1 MTIHSYYRLLE
12 TDPENLES
20 LLQGVVLMA
29 EVKTQGAV
37 EAMEVAEASRE
48 TEWEKPSFVGDLFLG
63 KLNLD
68 LIHPFPEQPAA
79 DKAEADGFLAQMERF
94 LAENVDAEEI
104 DQKGEYDYELFKGFN
119 EMGAWGMKIP
129 KEYGG
134 LGFSATNYNR
144 AIGLVAT
151 WCASSVAWLS
161 AHQSIGVPQPLKLF
175 GTPEQ
180 KQKYLPRLAKGAVS
194 AFALTEPGVGSD
206 PAKMETRATPTADG
220 TGWILNGEKL
230 WCTNGLK
237 AEIIVVMAQTPPKVV
252 NGKEKKQ
259 ISAFIL
265 EMDTPG
271 VEIAHRCQFMG
282 LRGIGN
288 VLIKFSNVFVPKENL
303 LWGEGL
309 GLKLALITLNT
320 GRLTIPAGCAAGG
333 RRMLEIAREWV
344 NERVQWGAPIGKHE
358 AVAAKLGWM
367 ASHTMAMEAIVW
379 LTSGLADRGDVDL
392 RLEAAMAKLFN
403 TEVAWQ
409 CVDHLVQIRG
419 GRGYETAT
427 SLKAR
432 GEKAHPVERIMRDM
446 RINRIFEGTSEIQHL
461 FIAREAVDP
470 HMKRGYKILLPET
483 PTGEKLSAAAKA
495 GAFYATWYPSRYMG
509 WSRFPK
515 YGDFGRLQTHVG
527 YLERQSRHL
536 SRSIFH
542 AMMRFQAKLE
552 RKQMVLFRIVDIG
565 TDLFAMAA
573 TISYAAMLDK
583 QGQKNALELADL
595 FCREARVRID
605 QTFRTL
611 FDNHDDLQYKVV
623 QKMMKGEYEWLEGS
637 LVQPV
642 VPTAEQVEE
651 AIRKLA

>member
-1 MTIHSYYRLLE
+1 
-12 TDPENLES
+12 
-20 LLQGVVLMA
+20 MA

-68 LIHPFPEQPAA
+68 LIHPFPVQPAA
-79 DKAEADGFLAQMERF
+79 DKAEGDEFLAKLERF
-94 LAENVDAEEI
+94 LAENVDAEKI
-104 DQKGEYDYELFKGFN
+104 DRDGEYDYELFKGLA
-119 EMGAWGMKIP
+119 EIGAWGMKIP

-134 LGFSATNYNR
+134 LGFSSTNYNR

-151 WCASSVAWLS
+151 WCGSSVAWLS

-175 GTPEQ
+175 GTEEQ
-180 KQKYLPRLAKGAVS
+180 KKKYLPRLAKGSVS

-206 PAKMETRATPTADG
+206 PAKMETTARRSPDG
-220 TGWILNGEKL
+220 KGWIINGEKL
-230 WCTNGLK
+230 WCTNGTK

-252 NGKEKKQ
+252 KGKEKKQ
-259 ISAFIL
+259 ISAFIV
-265 EMDTPG
+265 ETNTPG
-271 VEIAHRCQFMG
+271 FEVVHRCQFMG

-288 VLIKFSNVFVPKENL
+288 ALLRFKDVYVPDENL

-320 GRLTIPAGCAAGG
+320 GRLTIPAGCAAGA
-333 RRMLEIAREWV
+333 RRMLEIAKDWV
-344 NERVQWGAPIGKHE
+344 NERVQWGVPIGKHE

-367 ASHTMAMEAIVW
+367 ASHTLAMEAIVW

-419 GRGYETAT
+419 GRGYETST
-427 SLKAR
+427 SLHER
-432 GEKAHPVERIMRDM
+432 GEKAYPVERIMRDM

-470 HMKRGYKILLPET
+470 HMKLGYKILLPET
-483 PTGEKLSAAAKA
+483 PAGEKASAAAKA
-495 GAFYATWYPSRYMG
+495 GAHYATWYPSKYLG

-515 YGDFGRLQTHVG
+515 YGDFGRLSGHVG
-527 YLERQSRHL
+527 YIERQSRHVA
-536 SRSIFH
+536 RSIFH

-565 TDLFAMAA
+565 TDLFAMSA
-573 TISYAAMLDK
+573 TISYALELAK
-583 QGQKNALELADL
+583 QGNENAIELADL
-595 FCREARVRID
+595 FCREARTRID
-605 QTFRTL
+605 QNFRTL
-611 FDNHDDLQYKVV
+611 FDNHDELQYKVV
-623 QKMMKGEYEWLEGS
+623 QNLMKGQYDWLEGQ
-637 LVQPV
+637 LVQPLM
-642 VPTAEQVEE
+642 PTAEQVEE
-651 AIRKLA
+651 AMRKLA

>member
-1 MTIHSYYRLLE
+1 
-12 TDPENLES
+12 
-20 LLQGVVLMA
+20 MA
-29 EVKTQGAV
+29 ETKSQGAV

-63 KLNLD
+63 KLSLD

-79 DKAEADGFLAQMERF
+79 DKAEADDFLKRLERF
-94 LAENVDAEEI
+94 LAENVDADKI
-104 DQKGEYDYELFKGFN
+104 DEQGEYDYSLFEGFN
-119 EMGAWGMKIP
+119 QLGAWGMKIP

-151 WCASSVAWLS
+151 WCGSSVAWLS

-180 KQKYLPRLAKGAVS
+180 KKKYLPRLAKGAIS

-206 PAKMETRATPTADG
+206 PAKMETRAVRSPDG
-220 TGWILNGEKL
+220 KGWILNGQKL

-237 AEIIVVMAQTPPKVV
+237 AELLVVMAQTPPKVV
-252 NGKEKKQ
+252 GGKEKKQ
-259 ISAFIL
+259 ITAFIV
-265 EMDTPG
+265 ETDTPG

-288 VLIKFSNVFVPKENL
+288 VLINFKDVFVPDENL
-303 LWGEGL
+303 LWGEGK

-333 RRMLEIAREWV
+333 RRMLEIAKDWA
-344 NERVQWGAPIGKHE
+344 NERVQWGTPIGKHE
-358 AVAAKLGWM
+358 GVASKLAWM
-367 ASHTMAMEAIVW
+367 ASHTFAMEAIVW

-409 CVDHLVQIRG
+409 CVDHLMQIRG
-419 GRGYETAT
+419 GRGFETAQ
-427 SLKAR
+427 SLRAR
-432 GEKAHPVERIMRDM
+432 GEKPFPVERIMRDM

-483 PTGEKLSAAAKA
+483 PMGEKLGAAAKA
-495 GAFYATWYPSRYMG
+495 GAHYAAWYPSKYLG

-515 YGDFGRLQTHVG
+515 FGEFGKLQTHMG
-527 YLERQSRHL
+527 YVERASRHL
-536 SRSIFH
+536 ARSIFH
-542 AMMRFQAKLE
+542 AMMRYQAKLE

-565 TDLFAMAA
+565 TDLFAMTAA
-573 TISYAAMLDK
+573 ISYATMLSKKGGEHANAMD
-583 QGQKNALELADL
+583 LADV
-595 FCREARVRID
+595 FCRETRMRIE
-605 QTFRTL
+605 QNFTNL
-611 FDNHDDLQYKVV
+611 FTDHDDAAYKLVLGFL
-623 QKMMKGEYEWLEGS
+623 KGNYDWLEGD

-642 VPTAEQVEE
+642 MPSVEE
-651 AIRKLA
+651 LETIVAKMAR

>member
-1 MTIHSYYRLLE
+1 
-12 TDPENLES
+12 
-20 LLQGVVLMA
+20 MA
-29 EVKTQGAV
+29 EVKSKGAV

-48 TEWEKPSFVGDLFLG
+48 TEWEKPSFVGQLFLG
-63 KLNLD
+63 NLDLD
-68 LIHPFPEQPAA
+68 LIHPFPEQPEA
-79 DKAEADGFLAQMERF
+79 DKAEADDFLNRMERF
-94 LAENVDAEEI
+94 LAENVDADKI
-104 DQKGEYDYELFKGFN
+104 DAQGEYDYELFDGFTKL
-119 EMGAWGMKIP
+119 GAWGMKIP

-134 LGFSATNYNR
+134 LGFSSTNYNR

-151 WCASSVAWLS
+151 WCGSSVAWLS

-175 GTPEQ
+175 GTEEQ
-180 KQKYLPRLAKGAVS
+180 KRKYLPRLAKGSIS

-206 PAKMETRATPTADG
+206 PAKMETRAVPSPDG
-220 TGWILNGEKL
+220 KGWILNGQKL
-230 WCTNGLK
+230 WTTNGLK
-237 AEIIVVMAQTPPKVV
+237 AEVIVVMAQTPPKVV
-252 NGKEKKQ
+252 KGKEKKQ

-265 EMDTPG
+265 EMNTPG

-288 VLIKFSNVFVPKENL
+288 VVINFKDVFIPKENL
-303 LWGEGL
+303 LWDEGK

-320 GRLTIPAGCAAGG
+320 GRLTIPAGCAAGA
-333 RRMLEIAREWV
+333 RRMVEIAKEWV

-358 AVAAKLGWM
+358 AIASKLAWM

-379 LTSGLADRGDVDL
+379 LTSGLSDRGDVDL

-409 CVDHLVQIRG
+409 CIDHLVQIRG
-419 GRGYETAT
+419 GRGYETAE

-432 GEKAHPVERIMRDM
+432 GEKAYPVERIMRDM

-483 PTGEKLSAAAKA
+483 PAGEKLGAAAKA
-495 GAFYATWYPSRYMG
+495 GAFYAHWYPSRYLG
-509 WSRFPK
+509 WSRKPS
-515 YGDFGRLQTHVG
+515 YGQFGKLSKHMAYV
-527 YLERQSRHL
+527 ERSSRHL

-542 AMMRFQAKLE
+542 AMMRYQAKLE

-565 TDLFAMAA
+565 TDLFAMSA
-573 TISYAAMLDK
+573 TISYAHMLAK
-583 QGQKNALELADL
+583 QGQANALDLADV
-595 FCREARVRID
+595 FCHEARKRID
-605 QTFRTL
+605 QHFATL
-611 FDNHDDLQYKVV
+611 FDNYDDKEYRVV
-623 QKMMKGEYEWLEGS
+623 QGLMKGEYDWLQGR
-637 LVQPV
+637 LVSPV

-651 AIRKLA
+651 AIAKLA

>member
-1 MTIHSYYRLLE
+1 
-12 TDPENLES
+12 
-20 LLQGVVLMA
+20 MA

-79 DKAEADGFLAQMERF
+79 DKAEADDFLVKLERF
-94 LAENVDAEEI
+94 LAENVDAEAI
-104 DQKGEYDYELFKGFN
+104 DQKGEYDYDLFDGFN
-119 EMGAWGMKIP
+119 ELGAWGMKIP

-180 KQKYLPRLAKGAVS
+180 KQKYLPRLAKGAIS

-220 TGWILNGEKL
+220 KGWILNGEKL

-237 AEIIVVMAQTPPKVV
+237 AELIVVMAQTPPKVV

-288 VLIKFSNVFVPKENL
+288 VLIKFSDVFVPKENL

-565 TDLFAMAA
+565 TDLFAMSA
-573 TISYAAMLDK
+573 TISYAAMLAK
-583 QGQKNALELADL
+583 KGEKNALELADL
-595 FCREARVRID
+595 FCREARVRVD
-605 QTFRTL
+605 QAFRTL
-611 FDNHDDLQYKVV
+611 FDNHDDLQYRVV
-623 QKMMKGEYEWLEGS
+623 QKMMKGDYEWLEGS

-651 AIRKLA
+651 AIRKMA

>member
-1 MTIHSYYRLLE
+1 
-12 TDPENLES
+12 
-20 LLQGVVLMA
+20 MA

-48 TEWEKPSFVGDLFLG
+48 TEWEKPSFAGDLFLG
-63 KLNLD
+63 KVNFD

-79 DKAEADGFLAQMERF
+79 DKAEADDFLATMERF
-94 LAENVDAEEI
+94 LAENVDADEI
-104 DQKGEYDYELFKGFN
+104 DRKGEYDYDLFNGFA

-134 LGFSATNYNR
+134 LGFSSTNYNR

-151 WCASSVAWLS
+151 WCANSVAWLS

-175 GTPEQ
+175 GTEEQ
-180 KQKYLPRLAKGAVS
+180 KKKYLPRLAKGAVS

-206 PAKMETRATPTADG
+206 PAKMQTTATPTADG
-220 TGWILNGEKL
+220 KGWLLNGEKL

-237 AEIIVVMAQTPPKVV
+237 AELIVVMAQTPPKVV
-252 NGKEKKQ
+252 GGKEKKQ

-271 VEIAHRCQFMG
+271 VEVAHRCQFMG

-288 VLIKFSNVFVPKENL
+288 VLIRFKDVFIPKENL

-320 GRLTIPAGCAAGG
+320 GRLTIPAGCAAGS
-333 RRMLEIAREWV
+333 RRMLEIARDWV
-344 NERVQWGAPIGKHE
+344 NERVQWGLPIGKHE
-358 AVAAKLGWM
+358 AVAAKLAWM
-367 ASHTMAMEAIVW
+367 ASHTLAMEAIVW
-379 LTSGLADRGDVDL
+379 LTSSLADRGDVDL
-392 RLEAAMAKLFN
+392 RIEAAMAKLFN
-403 TEVAWQ
+403 TEMSWK
-409 CVDHLVQIRG
+409 CVDELVQIRG
-419 GRGYETAT
+419 GRGYETGP
-427 SLKAR
+427 SLEAR
-432 GEKAHPVERIMRDM
+432 GEKGYPVERIMRDM

-483 PTGEKLSAAAKA
+483 PTAEKVSAAAKA
-495 GAFYATWYPSRYMG
+495 GAFYATWYPTKYVG

-515 YGDFGRLQTHVG
+515 HGDFGRLGTHVG
-527 YLERQSRHL
+527 YIERQSRHVA
-536 SRSIFH
+536 RSIFH

-565 TDLFAMAA
+565 TDLFAMSA
-573 TISYAAMLDK
+573 TISYATMLAK
-583 QGQKNALELADL
+583 QGNQNALELADL
-595 FCREARVRID
+595 FCREARTRID
-605 QTFRTL
+605 QNFRVL
-611 FDNHDDLQYKVV
+611 FDNHDELAYKVV
-623 QKMMKGEYEWLEGS
+623 QKMMKGEYEWLEGH

-651 AIRKLA
+651 AIRQLA

>member
-1 MTIHSYYRLLE
+1 
-12 TDPENLES
+12 
-20 LLQGVVLMA
+20 MA
-29 EVKTQGAV
+29 EMKTQGAV

-48 TEWEKPSFVGDLFLG
+48 TEWEKPSFVGQLFLG
-63 KLNLD
+63 NLNLD

-79 DKAEADGFLAQMERF
+79 DKAEADEFLNRMERF
-94 LAENVDAEEI
+94 LAENVDADKI
-104 DQKGEYDYELFKGFN
+104 DQQGEYDYSLFDGFKEL
-119 EMGAWGMKIP
+119 GAWGMKIP

-134 LGFSATNYNR
+134 LGFSSTNYNR

-151 WCASSVAWLS
+151 WCGSSVAWLS

-175 GTPEQ
+175 GTEEQ
-180 KQKYLPRLAKGAVS
+180 KKRYLPRLANGAIS

-206 PAKMETRATPTADG
+206 PAKMQTRATPSPDG
-220 TGWILNGEKL
+220 KGWILNGEKL

-237 AEIIVVMAQTPPKVV
+237 AEVIVVMAQTPPKVV

-265 EMDTPG
+265 ETNTPG

-288 VLIKFSNVFVPKENL
+288 VLIRFKDVFIPKENL
-303 LWGEGL
+303 LWKEGH

-333 RRMLEIAREWV
+333 RRMVEIAREWV

-358 AVAAKLGWM
+358 AVAAKLAWM

-379 LTSGLADRGDVDL
+379 LTSGLSDRGDVDL

-409 CVDHLVQIRG
+409 CIDHLVQIRG
-419 GRGYETAT
+419 GRGFETAQ
-427 SLKAR
+427 SLRER
-432 GEKAHPVERIMRDM
+432 GEKGIPVERIMRDM

-470 HMKRGYKILLPET
+470 HMKRGYKILQPET
-483 PTGEKLSAAAKA
+483 PAGEKLGAAAKA
-495 GAFYATWYPSRYMG
+495 GAFYAAWYPTRYLG
-509 WSRFPK
+509 WSRKPK
-515 YGDFGRLQTHVG
+515 YGEFGKLSQHMAYV
-527 YLERQSRHL
+527 ERASRHV

-542 AMMRFQAKLE
+542 SMMRYQAKLE
-552 RKQMVLFRIVDIG
+552 RKQQVLFRIVDIG
-565 TDLFAMAA
+565 TDLFAMSA
-573 TISYAAMLDK
+573 TISYAAMLAK
-583 QGQKNALELADL
+583 KGQKNALDLADV
-595 FCREARVRID
+595 FCHEARKRVEGNF
-605 QTFRTL
+605 TNL
-611 FDNHDDLQYKVV
+611 FDNYDEKEYRVV
-623 QKMMKGEYEWLEGS
+623 QALMKGDYEWLEGR

-642 VPTAEQVEE
+642 VPTVEQVEE
-651 AIRKLA
+651 AIAKLA

>member
-1 MTIHSYYRLLE
+1 
-12 TDPENLES
+12 
-20 LLQGVVLMA
+20 MA

-79 DKAEADGFLAQMERF
+79 DKAEADPFLEKLERF
-94 LAENVDAEEI
+94 MAENVDAEKI
-104 DQKGEYDYELFKGFN
+104 DAQGEYDYELFDGFK
-119 EMGAWGMKIP
+119 ELGAWGMKIP

-151 WCASSVAWLS
+151 WCGSSVAWLS

-180 KQKYLPRLAKGAVS
+180 KKKYLPRLANGAIS

-206 PAKMETRATPTADG
+206 PAKMETRAVPSPDG
-220 TGWILNGEKL
+220 KGWILNGEKL

-237 AEIIVVMAQTPPKVV
+237 AEVIVVMSQTPPKVV
-252 NGKEKKQ
+252 KGKEKKQ

-265 EMDTPG
+265 EMNTPG
-271 VEIAHRCQFMG
+271 IEITHRCQFMG

-288 VLIKFSNVFVPKENL
+288 VLITFKDVFIPAENL

-320 GRLTIPAGCAAGG
+320 GRLTIPAGCAAGA
-333 RRMLEIAREWV
+333 RRMLEIAKDWV
-344 NERVQWGAPIGKHE
+344 NERVQWGLPIGKHE
-358 AVAAKLGWM
+358 AVAAKLAWM
-367 ASHTMAMEAIVW
+367 ASHTLAMEAIVW

-409 CVDHLVQIRG
+409 CADHLVQIRG
-419 GRGYETAT
+419 GRGYETSA

-432 GEKAHPVERIMRDM
+432 GEKAHPVERILRDM

-483 PTGEKLSAAAKA
+483 PTGEKVAAAAKA
-495 GAFYATWYPSRYMG
+495 GAHYAAWYPSRYLG

-515 YGDFGRLQTHVG
+515 HSEFGKLSGDMG
-527 YLERQSRHL
+527 YVERQSRHL

-542 AMMRFQAKLE
+542 AMMRYQAKLE

-565 TDLFAMAA
+565 TDLFAMSA
-573 TISYAAMLDK
+573 TIAYATMLAK
-583 QGQKNALELADL
+583 QGQTNAVDLAEV
-595 FCREARVRID
+595 FCGEARKRID
-605 QTFRTL
+605 YNFHTL
-611 FDNHDDLQYKVV
+611 FDENDEKAYRVV
-623 QKMMKGEYEWLEGS
+623 QNLMKGEYDWLEGD
-637 LVQPV
+637 LVDPL
-642 VPTAEQVEE
+642 VPTAAQVEE

>member
-1 MTIHSYYRLLE
+1 
-12 TDPENLES
+12 
-20 LLQGVVLMA
+20 MA

-68 LIHPFPEQPAA
+68 LIYPFPEQPAA
-79 DKAEADGFLAQMERF
+79 DKAEGDEFLGKLERF
-94 LAENVDAEEI
+94 LSENVDAEKI
-104 DQKGEYDYELFKGFN
+104 DEQGEYDYELFKGFN
-119 EMGAWGMKIP
+119 DLGAWGMKIP

-134 LGFSATNYNR
+134 LGFSSTNYNR

-151 WCASSVAWLS
+151 WCGSSVAWLS

-180 KQKYLPRLAKGAVS
+180 KQKYLPRLAKGAIS

-206 PAKMETRATPTADG
+206 PAKMQTRAERSPDG
-220 TGWILNGEKL
+220 KGWILNGEKL
-230 WCTNGLK
+230 WCTNITK
-237 AEIIVVMAQTPPKVV
+237 AELIVVMAQTPPKVV

-259 ISAFIL
+259 ISAFIV
-265 EMDTPG
+265 ETNSPG
-271 VEIAHRCQFMG
+271 VEIEHRCQFMG

-288 VLIKFSNVFVPKENL
+288 GLVKFSNVFIPDENL

-320 GRLTIPAGCAAGG
+320 GRLTIPAGCAAGA
-333 RRMLEIAREWV
+333 RRMVEIAREWV
-344 NERVQWGAPIGKHE
+344 NERVQWGLPIGKHE
-358 AVAAKLGWM
+358 AVAAKLAWM

-409 CVDHLVQIRG
+409 CIDHLVQIRG
-419 GRGYETAT
+419 GRGYETST

-432 GEKAHPVERIMRDM
+432 GEKGHPVERIMRDM

-470 HMKRGYKILLPET
+470 HMKLGYKILLPET
-483 PTGEKLSAAAKA
+483 PNKEKMEAAAKA
-495 GAFYATWYPSRYMG
+495 SAFYATWYPSRYMG

-515 YGDFGRLQTHVG
+515 HAEFGRLGGHMG
-527 YLERQSRHL
+527 FIERESRHL

-542 AMMRFQAKLE
+542 AMVRYQAKLE

-573 TISYAAMLDK
+573 TISYAAMLAK
-583 QGQKNALELADL
+583 HGQKNALELADV
-595 FCREARVRID
+595 FCSEARMRVEYN
-605 QTFRTL
+605 FKHL
-611 FDNHDDLQYKVV
+611 FDNHDELSYKVV
-623 QKMMKGEYEWLEGS
+623 QDLMKGQYEWLEGD
-637 LVQPV
+637 LVQPM
-642 VPTAEQVEE
+642 VPTPEAVEA
-651 AIRKLA
+651 AIRSMA

>member
-1 MTIHSYYRLLE
+1 
-12 TDPENLES
+12 
-20 LLQGVVLMA
+20 MA

-79 DKAEADGFLAQMERF
+79 DKAEADDFLVKLERF
-94 LAENVDAEEI
+94 LAENVDAEAI
-104 DQKGEYDYELFKGFN
+104 DEKGEYDYELFKGFN
-119 EMGAWGMKIP
+119 EIGAWGMKIP

-151 WCASSVAWLS
+151 WCGSSVAWLS

-180 KQKYLPRLAKGAVS
+180 KQKYLPRLAKGAIS

-206 PAKMETRATPTADG
+206 PAKMETRAVPSADG
-220 TGWILNGEKL
+220 KGWILNGEKL

-237 AEIIVVMAQTPPKVV
+237 AEVIVVMAQTSPKVV

-265 EMDTPG
+265 DMDTPG

-288 VLIKFSNVFVPKENL
+288 VLIKFSDVYIPKENL

-515 YGDFGRLQTHVG
+515 YGDFGRLQQHVG

-542 AMMRFQAKLE
+542 AMMRYQAKLE

-573 TISYAAMLDK
+573 TISYAAMLAK
-583 QGQKNALELADL
+583 KGEKNALELADL
-595 FCREARVRID
+595 FCREARVRVD

-637 LVQPV
+637 LVQPI

>member
-1 MTIHSYYRLLE
+1 
-12 TDPENLES
+12 
-20 LLQGVVLMA
+20 MA

-63 KLNLD
+63 KLNLN

-79 DKAEADGFLAQMERF
+79 DKAEADEFLRRMERF
-94 LAENVDAEEI
+94 LAENVDGDAI
-104 DQKGEYDYELFKGFN
+104 DEKGEYDYELFKGFN
-119 EMGAWGMKIP
+119 DLGAWGMKIP

-151 WCASSVAWLS
+151 WCGSSVAWLS

-175 GTPEQ
+175 GTEEQ
-180 KQKYLPRLAKGAVS
+180 KKKYLPRLAKGAIS

-206 PAKMETRATPTADG
+206 PAKMQTTATPTPDG
-220 TGWILNGEKL
+220 SGWTLNGEKL

-237 AEIIVVMAQTPPKVV
+237 AEVIVVMAQTPPKVV
-252 NGKEKKQ
+252 KGKEKKQ

-265 EMDTPG
+265 ETSTPG

-288 VLIKFSNVFVPKENL
+288 VLIKFNDVFIPKENL

-320 GRLTIPAGCAAGG
+320 GRLTIPAGCAASG
-333 RRMLEIAREWV
+333 RRMIEIARDWV
-344 NERVQWGAPIGKHE
+344 NERVQWGVPIGKHE

-367 ASHTMAMEAIVW
+367 ASHTLAMEAIVW

-419 GRGYETAT
+419 GRGYETAG

-432 GEKAHPVERIMRDM
+432 GEKAYPVERIMRDM

-470 HMKRGYKILLPET
+470 HMKRGYKILQPET
-483 PTGEKLSAAAKA
+483 PTGEKMQAAAKA

-515 YGDFGRLQTHVG
+515 FGEFGRLSNHMG
-527 YLERQSRHL
+527 YVERQSRHL

-542 AMMRFQAKLE
+542 AMMRYQAKLE
-552 RKQMVLFRIVDIG
+552 RKQMVLFRVVDIG

-573 TISYAAMLDK
+573 TISYATMLAK

-595 FCREARVRID
+595 FCREARKRVD
-605 QTFRTL
+605 QAFHIL
-611 FDNHDDLQYKVV
+611 FDDADDLSYKIV
-623 QKMMKGEYEWLEGS
+623 QRLMKGEYEWLEGE
-637 LVQPV
+637 LVQPL

>member
-1 MTIHSYYRLLE
+1 
-12 TDPENLES
+12 
-20 LLQGVVLMA
+20 MA
-29 EVKTQGAV
+29 ETKTQGAV

-48 TEWEKPSFVGDLFLG
+48 TEWEKPSFVGQLFLG
-63 KLNLD
+63 NLDLD

-79 DKAEADGFLAQMERF
+79 DKAVGDEFLPKLERF
-94 LAENVDAEEI
+94 LAENVDADKI
-104 DQKGEYDYELFKGFN
+104 DEQGEYDYSLFDGFAKL
-119 EMGAWGMKIP
+119 GAWGMKIP

-151 WCASSVAWLS
+151 WCGSTVAWLS

-175 GTPEQ
+175 GSKEQ
-180 KQKYLPRLAKGAVS
+180 KEKWLPKLANGAIS

-206 PAKMETRATPTADG
+206 PAKMQTRAVPSPDG
-220 TGWILNGEKL
+220 KGWILNGEKL

-237 AEIIVVMAQTPPKVV
+237 AEVVVVMAQTPPKVV

-265 EMDTPG
+265 EMNTPG

-288 VLIKFSNVFVPKENL
+288 VLMRFKDVFIPKENL
-303 LWGEGL
+303 LWKEGH

-320 GRLTIPAGCAAGG
+320 GRLTIPAGCAAIG
-333 RRMLEIAREWV
+333 RRMIDIAQDWA

-358 AVAAKLGWM
+358 AVAAKIAWM
-367 ASHTMAMEAIVW
+367 ASHTFAMEAIVW
-379 LTSGLADRGDVDL
+379 LTSGLSDRGDVDL

-403 TEVAWQ
+403 TETAWT
-409 CVDHLVQIRG
+409 CIDHLVQIRG
-419 GRGYETAT
+419 GRGYETAR
-427 SLKAR
+427 SLRER
-432 GEKAHPVERIMRDM
+432 GEKGYPVERIMRDM

-470 HMKRGYKILLPET
+470 HMKRGYKILQPET
-483 PTGEKLSAAAKA
+483 PTGEKLAAAAKA
-495 GAFYATWYPSRYMG
+495 GAHYAAWYPSRYIG

-515 YGDFGRLQTHVG
+515 YGEFGKLARHMQFI
-527 YLERQSRHL
+527 ERTSRHL

-542 AMMRFQAKLE
+542 AMMRYQAKLE

-573 TISYAAMLDK
+573 SISYAAMLAK
-583 QGQKNALELADL
+583 KGQTNAMDLADV
-595 FCREARVRID
+595 FCREARMRID
-605 QTFRTL
+605 ANFHNL
-611 FDNHDDLQYKVV
+611 FTDHDDAAYRLVLKLL
-623 QKMMKGEYEWLEGS
+623 KGEYDWFKGQMVE
-637 LVQPV
+637 PV
-642 VPTAEQVEE
+642 VPTPEQIEE
-651 AIRKLA
+651 AMQKLA

>member
-1 MTIHSYYRLLE
+1 
-12 TDPENLES
+12 
-20 LLQGVVLMA
+20 MA

-68 LIHPFPEQPAA
+68 LIHPFPEQPAE
-79 DKAEADGFLAQMERF
+79 DKAEGDAFLARLERF

-104 DQKGEYDYELFKGFN
+104 DRKGEYDYELFNGLN
-119 EMGAWGMKIP
+119 ELGAWGMKIP

-134 LGFSATNYNR
+134 LGLSATNYNR
-144 AIGLVAT
+144 ALGLVAT
-151 WCASSVAWLS
+151 WCANTVAWLS

-175 GTPEQ
+175 GTEEQ
-180 KQKYLPRLAKGAVS
+180 KKKYLPRLAKGAIS

-206 PAKMETRATPTADG
+206 PAKMQTMAVPSPDG

-252 NGKEKKQ
+252 KGKEKKQ

-265 EMDTPG
+265 ETDTPG

-288 VLIKFSNVFVPKENL
+288 VLIRFKDVFIPKENL

-320 GRLTIPAGCAAGG
+320 GRLTIPAGCAAGS
-333 RRMLEIAREWV
+333 RRMIEIARDWV

-358 AVAAKLGWM
+358 AVAAKLAWM
-367 ASHTMAMEAIVW
+367 ASHTFAMEAIVW
-379 LTSGLADRGDVDL
+379 LTSGLADRGNVDL

-403 TEVAWQ
+403 TEVAWT

-419 GRGYETAT
+419 GRGYETST

-432 GEKAHPVERIMRDM
+432 GEKGYPVERIMRDM

-470 HMKRGYKILLPET
+470 HMKRGYKLLQPDT
-483 PTGEKLSAAAKA
+483 PAGEKIGAAAKA
-495 GAFYATWYPSRYMG
+495 GAYYAAWYPSRYLG

-515 YGDFGRLQTHVG
+515 HGEFGRLSTHVG
-527 YLERQSRHL
+527 YIERQSRHL

-565 TDLFAMAA
+565 TDLFAMSA
-573 TISYAAMLDK
+573 TVSYATMLAK
-583 QGQKNALELADL
+583 KGEKNALELADL
-595 FCREARVRID
+595 FCREARTRID
-605 QTFRTL
+605 QNFRIL
-611 FDNHDDLQYKVV
+611 FDNTDDLAYKVV
-623 QKMMKGEYEWLEGS
+623 QKLMKGEYEWLEGD